1 MPRDDFDVITG
12 PTAPS
17 RPTPPASLP
26 PAPLPLPAAKPARP
40 SHQQSSDQPV
50 LKLRGNECP
59 LLGPGE
65 GRDPFVRA

>member
-40 SHQQSSDQPV
+40 SRQQSSEKPTPQ
-50 LKLRGNECP
+50 LRNSLSKSP
-59 LLGPGE
+59 SRPRPG
-65 GRDPFVRA
+65 

>member
-26 PAPLPLPAAKPARP
+26 PASLPAAPLPRPAGKPWRP
-40 SHQQSSDQPV
+40 SRQQSSDMPV
-50 LKLRGNECP
+50 VQAPR
-59 LLGPGE
+59 
-65 GRDPFVRA
+65 

>member
-26 PAPLPLPAAKPARP
+26 AASLPAAPLPRPAGKPGRP
-40 SHQQSSDQPV
+40 SHQQSSDMPV
-50 LKLRGNECP
+50 VQAPR
-59 LLGPGE
+59 
-65 GRDPFVRA
+65 

>member
-17 RPTPPASLP
+17 RPTPPASLSPVSLP

-40 SHQQSSDQPV
+40 PHEQSLDLPAVQAP
-50 LKLRGNECP
+50 R
-59 LLGPGE
+59 
-65 GRDPFVRA
+65 

>member
-40 SHQQSSDQPV
+40 SRQQSSEKPTPPAA
-50 LKLRGNECP
+50 R
-59 LLGPGE
+59 
-65 GRDPFVRA
+65 